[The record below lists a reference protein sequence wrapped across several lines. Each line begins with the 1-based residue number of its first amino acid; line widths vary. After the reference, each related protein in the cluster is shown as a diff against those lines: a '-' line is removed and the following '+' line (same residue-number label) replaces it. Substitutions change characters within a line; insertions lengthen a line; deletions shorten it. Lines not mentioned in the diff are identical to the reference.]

1 MYSIYGHTAVQGA
14 ERNSSTKKNI
24 YFFIKYSPSCRSK
37 PLINSNATDRFK
49 AHKISKDIIEILQV
63 VSAVQ
68 P

>member
-14 ERNSSTKKNI
+14 ERNSLTKND
-24 YFFIKYSPSCRSK
+24 SLSCRSK

-49 AHKISKDIIEILQV
+49 AHKISKDIIEIVQV